1 MSRMSEELV
10 LWASAQFKFIDLPDR
25 FCTGSSIMPQKKNPD
40 VPELVRGKTG
50 RVTGHLIALLTL
62 MKSQPLAYN
71 KDNQEDKEPLF
82 DTVDTVRD
90 CLRAFGDMIPAIES
104 NKPSMLEAAR
114 RGFSTATDL
123 ADYLVGKG
131 LAFRDS
137 HEIVGK
143 SVAYGIE
150 KQQDLSEMSLA
161 QLQQFSDQI
170 TDDVFD
176 VLTLEGSVAARDH
189 IGGTAPVQ
197 VRAAASRALAR
208 LGTR

>member
-1 MSRMSEELV
+1 
-10 LWASAQFKFIDLPDR
+10 
-25 FCTGSSIMPQKKNPD
+25 
-40 VPELVRGKTG
+40 
-50 RVTGHLIALLTL
+50 
-62 MKSQPLAYN
+62 
-71 KDNQEDKEPLF
+71 
-82 DTVDTVRD
+82 
-90 CLRAFGDMIPAIES
+90 
-104 NKPSMLEAAR
+104 
-114 RGFSTATDL
+114 
-123 ADYLVGKG
+123 LVGKG